1 MYTFARSLPVR
12 SMLVLALSGLLSS
25 VCAAQE
31 IPGPLTIQVRSAVD
45 AKPIEDVTIHV
56 GGRMAVSDPAGKV
69 VLDGVPAGTYS
80 LWCRQ
85 PGHREFRETIELKNG
100 ERSPQVVAL
109 VPEVLA
115 PLKLRFV
122 EEISG
127 EPVGCA
133 RIHLAPKAVS
143 AALQGPMVF
152 AADSA
157 GNVATIP
164 VPEGTYYLTV
174 EAPGYA
180 VLAQD
185 LEHKATE
192 KPVEFKLK
200 AIATPISCTIVVMG
214 EGGKPL
220 PNVDVELWEVYPLA
234 KIAAGRTGAGGV
246 ATFSDLRAGTINPV
260 ATDKSLP
267 VTHRTEAVVRAAAP
281 GYVTALQ
288 SVRLL
293 DKGRLSVT
301 LEPQKGVSEQQ
312 PNDSKGNAQR
322 LVPGQSAS
330 FKIDKPTDE
339 DWFTFDLREPARAHL
354 TFNNCPI
361 ELLATL
367 FDSTGKSVASL
378 AKYSGSPAQSTWD
391 LPAGRYAIQVT
402 EWGMNGASEAEI
414 LMGLTAETA
423 ADPLE
428 SNNTAPE
435 AKPIQVGQHLRGILF
450 PVGDADHFTLH
461 LDRPGSLRLEAVNA
475 PGVERSVVIV
485 DKNDKERAALNFYA
499 TSGGAGE
506 WQFEAGDYR
515 VVVTEWGNNGC
526 SLDPYDFRLLFATDD
541 GVDDPVNRPGARPA
555 AVRHLPLYSRTYAS
569 INPIGDRDIYTVSIP
584 SQGTLHVFQQG
595 TTELTT
601 RVLDGRGLLLK
612 ETNSYATSSTQTT
625 HPFTGA
631 TTVYLEVTEWGN
643 NGWSPFPYELRTWFD
658 PAGELERLQDNDS
671 PKTATPIEL
680 GAMVRDNI
688 LPTGDQ
694 DWYQLVVDQPG
705 VLNVWAEARPE
716 LSVTLHNPVGK
727 ALGTMNTYST
737 SQNQTNWDVVPGVYC
752 LQVGSW
758 GNDDEAPWDY
768 ALKATLLRA
777 VPGETAEPAK
787 SPAVVLK
794 LGEARPCGIE
804 HIGDVERFRVSI
816 PAKGEYA
823 CFVGGPIETTVTAT
837 DVRTAAVVFQ
847 RNAYAGGTARHDF
860 AAEGPMELELT
871 VTEWG
876 NNGENIQPDW
886 IMVGPREAALLSPAV
901 SWTVNPVQPTKVTF
915 TLAAVSGVP
924 SLPSVSL
931 DINADGKPDATL
943 VPGQPQ
949 TLEFPAQGLYR
960 VSSWGTAGSVSARA
974 EVWVQATGQP
984 VREGVRV
991 LIATPGEGELIDQVI
1006 PVRVTAMSYE
1016 GKAIR
1021 QVDLQVNGRSVGADY
1036 TLPYE
1041 FEVPWQ
1047 TVAGGACTLVATATD
1062 ASGKQQ
1068 VSTRKVQ
1075 VSDYVNLLPAAGA
1088 VVTGNDVTVSW
1099 DGSAFGAAQ
1108 VRYRLKSDG
1117 KSDTSWKE
1125 VVGQNARTRHVRIA
1139 DLEAGK
1145 TYEYQP
1151 IGGTEPGPI
1160 REVTRVKGLAFTQP
1174 RYGGTIQRDYD
1185 QKIPVAVRNHAEAK
1199 RVVRLRCD
1207 LPQNSNLLVAFVGD
1221 GEKGRPVELGPGEQR
1236 SFTLGF
1242 SAQDVTK
1249 ERHELPIYIESED
1262 GYSDQAQVEVIVKL
1276 PKVDLQWAD
1285 LTPKEQEGLGRTYEL
1300 VNQGDTLTD
1309 VNVVAIK
1316 DSVRIAPEVKHGL
1329 IQAGQRMRFEI
1340 YPKIQDGFTG
1350 CEDEIQATSIGK
1362 TASIRYEG
1370 KLKPGEQIFRV
1381 DMTAGLDPVTGE
1393 PESVD
1398 AAVRAARR
1406 LVGQYLSPAAVD
1418 WSTRTDPQDTDRD
1431 GKPDRWT
1438 VTDELN
1444 RTRWFGRDTDGDGE
1458 VDFAQADV
1466 GLDGEIDHS
1475 SVLVKGRWQATN
1487 LLDAWLEMNFTI
1499 PQHRSQYEPH
1509 DLDLVV
1515 NGKVVGQLKQ
1525 TIPEGNYRFPLAPT
1539 VLNWGGGENGLEINS
1554 HFRNFAHYAISSDFQ
1569 LKTRLL
1575 ATDTYAVGTSREDAV
1590 QRLFDSDKDFSTD
1603 GPDYSLSS
1611 EDLDVTPKDKLK
1623 PGTLV
1628 RITGTVRN
1636 LGAGSSDRLEVA
1648 LFLAVPGTAGQELIR
1663 QTITSPGMMTDSP
1676 FEFVWPAAP
1685 GNHSLR
1691 VVADPD
1697 SVIGEANRKNNAAI
1711 VGIVVPGDDAPPK
1724 LTVVKPQQDLT
1735 TATGAVSLLATATD
1749 EAGIIGVDVSVDG
1762 GMVKPLYRT
1771 ASGFEGVANLQPG
1784 THSLRFKVTDSG
1796 GLQVE
1801 ETRTVKVEAT
1811 RPQCKII
1818 TPSQDAAIDAPDTRV
1833 LISAS
1838 EVAQVCAR
1846 VNGGPWL
1853 QLQPTGQ
1860 MWGGRMDLPFGR
1872 CQIEVVAID
1881 AAGVRQ
1887 TQAVTANCTAQ
1898 PEKEKQDEPENQP
1911 EKKPGLA
1918 DGAGP
1923 DRDTKGDTESNTAQ
1937 GKPGLETGKQPPSQT
1952 GQRPGTGEQGKKPA
1966 VIPPDQPTAP
1976 ASGARAKPPTGASQN
1991 AGQTGGGGKPKPG
2004 AQDKKD
2010 PGGKRN
2016 AEEEQGNPAEPLPSD
2031 TDRLRP
2037 VDIPEENYI
2046 TPPPGVKA
2054 PAPRPYTPP
2063 AAQPSSP
2070 SGQRRAPAGFAVN
2083 RQRNDWYCPNRPKIG
2098 INFRL
2103 PEWLTKDEFDKILK
2117 KGPNSPEFRALEA
2130 KLLAGYWNR
2139 SFGKSANGQSMD
2151 KLLLKYKELL
2161 LKRCDRL
2168 DQADGKLP
2176 SFLQSLG
2183 FAASDPPS
2191 DPKEL
2196 EAWRN
2201 KMKELTE
2208 IYWLRLLATEDPA
2221 TVVDGMKQRADALG
2235 KFDEAAQLQA
2245 QAVIQEI
2252 QANQKITQDVL
2263 EALPYTGEALDLIA
2277 AATGES
2283 LSGEELSGWERFF
2296 RAACSAGPA
2305 ALEEALK
2312 RSPRAQEAIG
2322 QFLSAAGEM
2331 SGEMKNNL
2339 LRRIGADV
2347 EKFDQFTNDAVKFLT
2362 KERSLFGKN
2371 ADDVVDAAKNGYR
2384 QTAEGIEDLRQ
2395 LDKAKDASKQTINE
2409 LDDLVKKGGK
2419 AGDKEM
2425 EDIVLRMQKD
2435 KTAQSMMNGA
2445 DVSDDV
2451 RKKANETIKSIY
2463 NDADVPTKSR
2473 LSQSEDVRK
2482 YAKDHGL
2489 DPDKIEV
2496 SAWNPTNKKGGLD
2509 VDPDLKKYGRDRDV
2523 TYQITGVD
2531 KNGRT
2536 VTLDVNHDLSGP
2548 IYQEELYKRCHGG
2561 QLPANPADVGKF
2573 ADDMDQMVTSKWH
2586 REAYNTGPDV
2596 HINDWLNNDITPP
2609 VARPQDIRDTMITKS
2624 DHWFHQASQAGR
2636 DTAQYSKDMAE
2647 GMRQATK
2654 QWDNIVS
2661 KRVPLY
2667 GANLPPQLEKAVD
2680 IFKQVD
2686 RGAIS
2691 PKQAE
2696 HMLDELGKLAGG
2708 GKLTPQKVVENMAY
2722 YFEAMEKGP
2731 GKTFRSIKTAELA
2744 KTLDG
2749 VGDMSKRTELIN
2761 EAYQGGQ
2768 ITGETFRQMREGTF
2782 KLPPN
2787 PTPQQKQQL
2796 KDWALGAWGRRAI
2809 SLTEKKL
2816 IEEQT
2821 GSLDR

>member
-1 MYTFARSLPVR
+1 MNIFARSLPVR
-12 SMLVLALSGLLSS
+12 SVLVLALSCLLSS
-25 VCAAQE
+25 VHAAQE
-31 IPGPLTIQVRSAVD
+31 IPGPLTIQVRSAVG

-56 GGRMAVSDPAGKV
+56 GGRMAVSDPTGKV
-69 VLDGVPAGTYS
+69 IFDGVPAGTYN

-85 PGHREFRETIELKNG
+85 PGHREFRETVELGNG
-100 ERSPQVVAL
+100 ERTPRVLSL
-109 VPEVLA
+109 VPEVLS
-115 PLKLRFV
+115 PLQLRFV
-122 EEISG
+122 EEITG
-127 EPVGCA
+127 ESVGCA
-133 RIHLAPKAVS
+133 RIHMVPKAVA
-143 AALQGPMVF
+143 AALQGPIVF

-164 VPEGTYYLTV
+164 VPEGTYHLTV
-174 EAPGYA
+174 EAPGFA
-180 VLAQD
+180 GLDQD
-185 LEHKATE
+185 IEHKATA

-200 AIATPISCTIVVMG
+200 AIATPMSCTIAVTG

-220 PNVDVELWEVYPLA
+220 PNVDVGLWEVYPVA
-234 KIAAGRTGAGGV
+234 RIAAGKTGTGGV
-246 ATFSDLRAGTINPV
+246 ATFSDLRVGMISPTAQDT
-260 ATDKSLP
+260 SLP
-267 VTHRTEAVVRAAAP
+267 VAHRAEAVVRVSAQ

-288 SVRLL
+288 SVRLV
-293 DKGRLSVT
+293 DQGRLSVA
-301 LEPQKGVSEQQ
+301 LEPQKVVPEQQ

-322 LVPGQSAS
+322 LIPGQSAS
-330 FKIDKPTDE
+330 FQIDRPTDE
-339 DWFTFDLREPARAHL
+339 DWFAIDLRESARVHVAL
-354 TFNNCPI
+354 NNCPI
-361 ELLATL
+361 ELLTTV
-367 FDSTGKSVASL
+367 FNSTGKSVASFV
-378 AKYSGSPAQSTWD
+378 KYGGSPAEGTWD
-391 LPAGRYAIQVT
+391 LPAGRYWIQVT

-414 LMGLTAETA
+414 IMALTAEIA

-450 PVGDADHFTLH
+450 PVGDADHFNLH
-461 LDRPGSLRLEAVNA
+461 LDRPGSLRLEAANA
-475 PGVERSVVIV
+475 PGVERSVWIV

-499 TSGGAGE
+499 GSGGAAE

-515 VVVTEWGNNGC
+515 VVVTEWGSNGC
-526 SLDPYDFRLLFATDD
+526 SLDPYDFRILFATDD
-541 GVDDPVNRPGARPA
+541 GVDDPVNRPGARLA

-584 SQGTLHVFQQG
+584 SKGTLHVYQQG
-595 TTELTT
+595 SSELTT
-601 RVLDGRGLLLK
+601 RVLDGRGSLLGAAD
-612 ETNSYATSSTQTT
+612 SYATSSNHRTQS
-625 HPFTGA
+625 FAGA
-631 TTVYLEVTEWGN
+631 ATVYLEVTEWGN

-658 PAGELERLQDNDS
+658 PAGELERLQANET

-705 VLNVWAEARPE
+705 VLNVWVEARPE
-716 LSVTLHNPVGK
+716 LSVTLHNPAGK
-727 ALGTMNTYST
+727 SLGTMNTYST
-737 SQNQTNWDVVPGVYC
+737 SQNQINWDVVPGVYC

-758 GNDDEAPWDY
+758 GDNDEAPWDY
-768 ALKATLLRA
+768 ALKATLHRA

-787 SPAVVLK
+787 SPVVALK
-794 LGEARPCGIE
+794 MGEARPCGIE
-804 HIGDVERFRVSI
+804 HFGDVERFRVSI

-823 CFVGGPIETTVTAT
+823 CFVGGPIETTIAAT
-837 DVRTAAVVFQ
+837 DVRTGGIIF
-847 RNAYAGGTARHDF
+847 RRDAYAGGFARHDF
-860 AAEGPMELELT
+860 VAAGPMELGLT

-876 NNGENIQPDW
+876 NNGENIQPNW
-886 IMVGPREAALLSPAV
+886 VMVGPRGASLVSSAV

-915 TLAAVSGVP
+915 TLAAVPGVTA
-924 SLPSVSL
+924 LPSIFL
-931 DINADGKPDATL
+931 DINADGRPDGTL
-943 VPGQPQ
+943 GQGQ
-949 TLEFPAQGLYR
+949 SLTLEFPAQGLYR
-960 VSSWGTAGSVSARA
+960 VASWGTAGAVSARG

-991 LIATPGEGELIDQVI
+991 LVATPGEGELIDQVI
-1006 PVRVTAMSYE
+1006 PVRVAAMSYE

-1021 QVDLQVNGRSVGADY
+1021 QVDLQVNGRPVGSDY

-1047 TVAGGACTLVATATD
+1047 TVAGGACTLVAVATD

-1068 VSTRKVQ
+1068 TATRKVQ
-1075 VSDYVNLLPAAGA
+1075 VSDYFNLLPAEGA

-1108 VRYRLKSDG
+1108 VRYRLKGEG

-1151 IGGTEPGPI
+1151 LGGSEPGPI
-1160 REVTRVKGLAFTQP
+1160 REVTRVQGLAFTQP

-1185 QKIPVAVRNHAEAK
+1185 QQIPVAVRNHAEAK

-1242 SAQDVTK
+1242 SAQDVIK

-1262 GYSDQAQVEVIVKL
+1262 GYSDQAEVEVIVKL
-1276 PKVDLQWAD
+1276 PKVELEWAD
-1285 LTPKEQEGLGRTYEL
+1285 LTPKGQTGLGRTYEL
-1300 VNQGDTLTD
+1300 LNKGDTLTD
-1309 VNVVAIK
+1309 VNVVAAK

-1329 IQAGQRMRFEI
+1329 IQTGQRMRFDV
-1340 YPKIQDGFTG
+1340 YPKVQEGFTG
-1350 CEDEIQATSIGK
+1350 CADEIQATSIGK

-1370 KLKPGEQIFRV
+1370 KLKPGEQIFHL

-1393 PESVD
+1393 PQTVE
-1398 AAVRAARR
+1398 AGIRAARR
-1406 LVGQYLSPAAVD
+1406 LVGQYLSPATVD
-1418 WSTRTDPQDTDRD
+1418 WSVRTDPQDTDRD

-1438 VTDELN
+1438 VTDDLN

-1475 SVLVKGRWQATN
+1475 SVLVKGQWQATN
-1487 LLDAWLEMNFTI
+1487 LLDAWLEMNFAI

-1509 DLDLVV
+1509 DLDLIV

-1539 VLNWGGGENGLEINS
+1539 ALSWGGGENNLEINS

-1575 ATDTYAVGTSREDAV
+1575 ATDAYGIGTSRQDAV
-1590 QRLFDSDKDFSTD
+1590 QRLFESDKDFSTD

-1628 RITGTVRN
+1628 RIAGTVRN

-1648 LFLAVPGTAGQELIR
+1648 LFLAVPGTVGKELIR
-1663 QTITSPGMMTDSP
+1663 QTIAAPGMMTDSP

-1697 SVIGEANRKNNAAI
+1697 SLLGESNRKNNAAI

-1735 TATGAVSLLATATD
+1735 TPTGAVSLLATATD
-1749 EAGIIGVDVSVDG
+1749 EAGIIGVDVSVDR

-1771 ASGFEGVANLQPG
+1771 AHGFEGVANLQPG

-1811 RPQCKII
+1811 RPQCKIV
-1818 TPSQDAAIDAPDTRV
+1818 TPSQGAAIDTPDTRV

-1838 EVAQVCAR
+1838 DVAQVCVR

-1853 QLQPTGQ
+1853 ELQPTGQ
-1860 MWGGRMDLPFGR
+1860 MWGGRMDLPFGP

-1887 TQAVTANCTAQ
+1887 MQAVTANCTAQ

-1911 EKKPGLA
+1911 EKKPNLA
-1918 DGAGP
+1918 DGAGQ
-1923 DRDTKGDTESNTAQ
+1923 DRDAKGDTQSNTAQ
-1937 GKPGLETGKQPPSQT
+1937 GKPGVEAGKQKPSQT
-1952 GQRPGTGEQGKKPA
+1952 GQRPGTDAAGKKPTA
-1966 VIPPDQPTAP
+1966 TGPDQPTSP
-1976 ASGARAKPPTGASQN
+1976 ASGSRAKPPTGSSQD
-1991 AGQTGGGGKPKPG
+1991 AGQTGGGKPKAN
-2004 AQDKKD
+2004 AQDKKGQSGQED
-2010 PGGKRN
+2010 
-2016 AEEEQGNPAEPLPSD
+2016 AAAQQGEPAESAPSD
-2031 TDRLRP
+2031 ADRLRP
-2037 VDIPEENYI
+2037 ADIPEENNV
-2046 TPPPGVKA
+2046 TPPPGVAA
-2054 PAPRPYTPP
+2054 PAPRPYAPP
-2063 AAQPSSP
+2063 AAQASP

-2083 RQRNDWYCPNRPKIG
+2083 RQRNDWYCPNRPSIG
-2098 INFRL
+2098 INFKL

-2130 KLLAGYWNR
+2130 KLLAGYWYR
-2139 SFGKSANGQSMD
+2139 SFGKSPNGQSMD

-2168 DQADGKLP
+2168 DQAEGKLP

-2221 TVVDGMKQRADALG
+2221 TVVDGMRQRAEALA
-2235 KFDEAAQLQA
+2235 KFDEAAQMQA
-2245 QAVIQEI
+2245 EAIIQEI

-2277 AATGES
+2277 AVTGES
-2283 LSGEELSGWERFF
+2283 LSGEQLSGWERFF

-2322 QFLSAAGEM
+2322 QLLAATGEM
-2331 SGEMKNNL
+2331 SGEMKNAL
-2339 LRRIGADV
+2339 LRRLGADV
-2347 EKFDQFTNDAVKFLT
+2347 DKFDQFADDAAKLLT
-2362 KERSLFGKN
+2362 KERSLFAKN
-2371 ADDVVDAAKNGYR
+2371 ADDAVDAAKNGYR
-2384 QTAEGIEDLRQ
+2384 QTAEGVEDLRQ
-2395 LDKAKDASKQTINE
+2395 LEKAKDASKQTVGE

-2419 AGDKEM
+2419 AGDEEM
-2425 EDIVLRMQKD
+2425 EKAILNIQRD
-2435 KTAQSMMNGA
+2435 KTAQSIMNSA
-2445 DVSDDV
+2445 DVPDEV
-2451 RKKANETIKSIY
+2451 RKKANETIKKIY
-2463 NDADVPTKSR
+2463 GDADVPAMQRIKESD
-2473 LSQSEDVRK
+2473 QVKK

-2496 SAWNPTNKKGGLD
+2496 SVWSPTNKKGTATG
-2509 VDPDLKKYGRDRDV
+2509 DPDLKKYGRDRDV
-2523 TYQITGVD
+2523 TYQITGKTQD
-2531 KNGRT
+2531 GRT
-2536 VTLDVNHDLSGP
+2536 VTLDVNHDVSGP
-2548 IYQEELYKRCHGG
+2548 IYQQELYKRCHGG
-2561 QLPANPADVGKF
+2561 QLPANPAEVGKF

-2596 HINDWLNNDITPP
+2596 QINDWLNNDITPP

-2624 DHWFHQASQAGR
+2624 DHWFHQA
-2636 DTAQYSKDMAE
+2636 AQSGGDAAKYSRDMAE

-2654 QWDNIVS
+2654 QWDNIVA
-2661 KRVPLY
+2661 KRVALY
-2667 GANLPPQLEKAVD
+2667 GANVPPQLEKAMD

-2696 HMLDELGKLAGG
+2696 HMLNELGKLGGG

-2731 GKTFRSIKTAELA
+2731 GKTFRGIKTAELA

-2749 VGDMSKRTELIN
+2749 VGDMSKRTDLIN

-2768 ITGETFRQMREGTF
+2768 ISGETFRQMREGTF

-2796 KDWALGAWGRRAI
+2796 RDWAIGAWGRRAI

-2816 IEEQT
+2816 IEEQI
-2821 GSLDR
+2821 GSFDQ